1 MGWIS
6 GRGYFFS
13 LALGMRKLLLMG
25 LLLFPLLLV
34 AQTGKQVEREIAVYL
49 KSAQDSLRQ
58 NVRHTLWAT
67 QRAIDLA
74 RTHGLKQSEQ
84 SCYLTLARF
93 YKEYNNMDF
102 VVVNYDRAIA
112 MGLSNTTQLQFQKLP
127 YLEHISDKDKALRDA
142 QRIADLARRIR
153 DKQAES
159 TAMIVLG
166 NIHGKLGNNEKSLEY
181 LQKAEALVS
190 KDDIQQQAHVQGYLG
205 DHYSRANQPRKA
217 ETYYKNSIDYGNQ
230 VQDTSLMV
238 TNFERMNDV
247 YQQENRGSDLI
258 AFNGA
263 IRNLRNAS
271 ASEPDTANAM
281 VPGKKDDY
289 WVQKVQ
295 NQAGLNLAAAHLDNH
310 ASEEAITI
318 LEELKDAPVQNLSQ
332 SGTVHKLLSRAYDQS
347 GQYAQA
353 LAEYKAYVAIQ
364 DSLLK
369 EKDIKIEAALTQA
382 LEMQKLESHIM
393 FLEKDKV
400 QDTQT
405 ISLKE
410 SNIRRQQ
417 TIIIASCAV
426 ALIVMVSLVVA
437 VRKSRAKTAA
447 NNLLQLKSLRT
458 KMNPHFIFNSLNSVN
473 HFIAQNDE
481 KAANRYLSQF
491 SKLMREVLDSS
502 DKDFIPLEKE
512 IELLKIYLNLEH
524 QRFERKFDYRLDVDD
539 EIMNQDFHIPPMLV
553 QPFIENAIWHGLRY
567 IDYPGFL
574 FVRFSMIG
582 KDLHIEIE
590 DNGIGREASL
600 ALKTK
605 GQHQHRSSGISNSR
619 SRVELINKVFGAAIS
634 IHITDKT
641 GAQTGTLVQI
651 VLQQHHGS

>member
-1 MGWIS
+1 
-6 GRGYFFS
+6 
-13 LALGMRKLLLMG
+13 MRKLLLLG
-25 LLLFPLLLV
+25 LLLFPLLLA
-34 AQTGKQVEREIAVYL
+34 AQAGQQVEREISAYL
-49 KSAQDSLRQ
+49 KSAQDSLGH
-58 NVRHTLWAT
+58 NVKHTLWAT

-84 SCYLTLARF
+84 ACYLTLARF
-93 YKEYNNMDF
+93 YKAYNNMDF

-112 MGLSNTTQLQFQKLP
+112 LGLGNTTRLQFEKLP
-127 YLEHISDKDKALRDA
+127 YLEHISDKQKALQDA
-142 QRIADLARRIR
+142 KRIADLAHRMR
-153 DKQAES
+153 DSEAES
-159 TAMIVLG
+159 NAMIVLG
-166 NIHGKLGNNEKSLEY
+166 NLYGKLGDNEKSLEY
-181 LQKAEALVS
+181 LQKAEALAG

-217 ETYYKNSIDYGNQ
+217 ETHYKNSIDYGNQ

-247 YQQENRGSDLI
+247 YQQQKRGGDLI

-263 IRNLRNAS
+263 IRNIRNAPG
-271 ASEPDTANAM
+271 AEPDTANAI
-281 VPGKKDDY
+281 VPGRKDDY
-289 WVQKVQ
+289 WAQKVQ
-295 NQAGLNLAAAHLDNH
+295 NQAGLNLAAAHLENH
-310 ASEEAITI
+310 ASDEAITI
-318 LEELKDAPVQNLSQ
+318 LEELREAPVQSLTQ
-332 SGTVHKLLSRAYDQS
+332 SGTVHKLLSKAYDQS

-369 EKDIKIEAALTQA
+369 EKDIKIEAALMQA
-382 LEMQKLESHIM
+382 LEMQKLESHIV
-393 FLEKDKV
+393 FLEKDKA

-405 ISLKE
+405 ITLKE

-417 TIIIASCAV
+417 TVIVASTAV

-512 IELLKIYLNLEH
+512 IELLKIYLTLEH
-524 QRFERKFDYRLDVDD
+524 QRFERKFDYKLDIDD
-539 EIMNQDFHIPPMLV
+539 EILNQEFHIPPMLV

-574 FVRFSMIG
+574 SVRFSLKG

-590 DNGIGREASL
+590 DNGIGRQASL

-634 IHITDKT
+634 IHITDKAGT
-641 GAQTGTLVQI
+641 QTGTLVQI
-651 VLQQHHGS
+651 ELQQHHGS